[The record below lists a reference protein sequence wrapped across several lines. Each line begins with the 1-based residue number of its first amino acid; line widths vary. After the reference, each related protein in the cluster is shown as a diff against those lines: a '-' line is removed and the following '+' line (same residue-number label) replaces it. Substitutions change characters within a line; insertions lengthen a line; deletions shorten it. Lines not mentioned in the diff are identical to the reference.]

1 MGNKVMLQEDDTFMF
16 QTELSRLLEGDY
28 IKRGQ
33 DVVLAPV
40 LGKRSSKDKA
50 NDGDGDSD
58 GSR

>member
-1 MGNKVMLQEDDTFMF
+1 MLQEDDAFMF

-33 DVVLAPV
+33 DVVLARV

-58 GSR
+58 GSK

>member
-1 MGNKVMLQEDDTFMF
+1 MLQEDDAFMF

-58 GSR
+58 GSK